1 MKIAIPSMDGNSLS
15 MHFGRSRGFI
25 IYTIDNQYIS
35 GKEYR
40 NNDFTGH
47 AQGLHQE
54 HNHDH
59 DHSHQGHSHNGIL
72 NALADCEIVIAG
84 GMGQRLFSDLTQV
97 GKNIY
102 ITHETNPE
110 TAVKLFLENKLD
122 SNPEKC
128 CSH

>member
-25 IYTIDNQYIS
+25 IYTIDNQTIS

-47 AQGLHQE
+47 AQGLHHE

-59 DHSHQGHSHNGIL
+59 DPSHQGHSHIGIL
-72 NALADCEIVIAG
+72 NVLADCEIVIAG
-84 GMGQRLFSDLTQV
+84 GMGQRLFSDLTQA
-97 GKNIY
+97 GKSIY
-102 ITHETNPE
+102 ITSETNPE